1 MMLSSIL
8 QNSEPIRRTPSPF
21 DLNTPHVTRK
31 QIEKAVGFRIRNIKY
46 YQRALVHKSIQK
58 NVRKSENSPEYMKRS
73 NETIEFLGDSVL
85 GMIIAEY
92 LFRKYPDQDEG
103 FLTRLRTRIVKGK
116 TLGRLAKAIG
126 LGDMI
131 LMSNH
136 VIKIGGRNNL
146 RILEDAFESIVGA
159 IYMDLGL
166 ENARSFVLRVVKDN
180 ITHEQLFSDD
190 NYKDLLLRYMQAKG
204 EELPVYNTIKTEGPP
219 HQRIF
224 TIEVVVYSK
233 SMGHG
238 TANSKKA
245 AEQIAAHQVIKKL
258 NITEDF

>member
-8 QNSEPIRRTPSPF
+8 DTQDPTRRTPSPF
-21 DLNTPHVTRK
+21 DLNSPHVTRK

-58 NVRKSENSPEYMKRS
+58 NVRKSQNAPDYMKRS

-92 LFRKYPDQDEG
+92 LFRKYPDNDEG

-166 ENARSFVLRVVKDN
+166 ENARSFVLRVVKEN

-233 SMGHG
+233 PMGQG

-245 AEQIAAHQVIKKL
+245 AEQIAAQQVIKKL
-258 NITEDF
+258 NITENF

>member
-1 MMLSSIL
+1 M
-8 QNSEPIRRTPSPF
+8 
-21 DLNTPHVTRK
+21 TRK
-31 QIEKAVGFRIRNIKY
+31 QIEKAVGFRIRNIKF

-58 NVRKSENSPEYMKRS
+58 NVRKSQNAPEYMKRS

-92 LFRKYPDQDEG
+92 LFRKYPENDEG

-136 VIKIGGRNNL
+136 VIKIGGRDNG

-166 ENARSFVLRVVKDN
+166 ENARSFVLRVVKEN
-180 ITHEQLFSDD
+180 ISDEQLFSDD
-190 NYKDLLLRYMQAKG
+190 NYKDLLLRYMQLEKLVRRIKPKNKSTPFLVLLVLVMLVAFVF
-204 EELPVYNTIKTEGPP
+204 LNTL
-219 HQRIF
+219 HQHQQEKPSMEHPLLDTF
-224 TIEVVVYSK
+224 VFVQLSK
-233 SMGHG
+233 
-238 TANSKKA
+238 
-245 AEQIAAHQVIKKL
+245 
-258 NITEDF
+258 

>member
-8 QNSEPIRRTPSPF
+8 NTSNSIRRTPSPF
-21 DLNTPHVTRK
+21 DLNSPHVTRS

-58 NVRKSENSPEYMKRS
+58 NVRKSEHAPEYMRRS

-92 LFRKYPDQDEG
+92 LFKKYPDKDEG

-116 TLGRLAKAIG
+116 TLGRLAKEIG
-126 LGDMI
+126 LGNMI

-136 VIKIGGRNNL
+136 VIKIGGRDNG

-166 ENARSFVLRVVKDN
+166 ENARSFVLRVVKEHISD
-180 ITHEQLFSDD
+180 EQLFSDD

-224 TIEVVVYSK
+224 TIEVIVYNE
-233 SMGHG
+233 SMGQG
-238 TANSKKA
+238 IAPSKKA
-245 AEQIAAHQVIKKL
+245 AEQIAAQKVIKKL
-258 NITEDF
+258 NITENF